1 MVVQVR
7 QFIMGGKIAHI
18 ISFITHPLLMPML
31 GLLIISNSGTYAA
44 DLDQRYTSFIYL
56 SVILLTCMIPLAM
69 MPLFY
74 YTHLAK
80 NLQFSERRERLF
92 PLYVTLIFYIAAY
105 ILIRKLPVSQVY
117 QRLMFSSC
125 LSVLFVLA
133 ISYFWKISAHLVGW
147 GGIVGLILILSF
159 RFDSDLMLYLIIAI
173 MAAGITA
180 FARLR
185 LDEHSPLQV
194 YSGFLIGLLIMLT
207 VFSI

>member
-1 MVVQVR
+1 MVQVK
-7 QFIMGGKIAHI
+7 QYIMGKKIALI
-18 ISFITHPLLMPML
+18 VSYLTHPLLMPMV

-44 DLDQRYTSFIYL
+44 DLDRRYTSFIYL
-56 SVILLTCMIPLAM
+56 SVFLLTCMIPLAM
-69 MPLFY
+69 MPLLY
-74 YTHLAK
+74 YTQLAK

-92 PLYVTLIFYIAAY
+92 PLYITVIFYIAAY

-125 LSVLFVLA
+125 ISVLFVLA

-173 MAAGITA
+173 MASGITA
-180 FARLR
+180 FARLS
-185 LDEHSPLQV
+185 LNEHKPLQI
-194 YSGFLIGLLIMLT
+194 YSGFLMGFLIMLT